1 METCR
6 VAVSYTFL
14 LEHEAG
20 CEEMVIDLTD
30 GSPKVTENE
39 RVSAAVRFLR
49 QHRPFHTYRILNIT
63 AVRK

>member
-1 METCR
+1 METYR

-14 LEHEAG
+14 LEHAKG

-30 GSPKVTENE
+30 GCPKVSENE

-49 QHRPFHTYRILNIT
+49 QHRPFPTYRILNIS